1 MLRLAGP
8 ALKSVLVV
16 KLGAQAEYALACAE
30 SGKGGLLVDRR
41 RTQTPSCGEL
51 LAIAFALGG
60 VRIVAPLA
68 VERWGVIAFALI
80 LVAMV
85 AASFAL
91 ATTEWVRRKVQDMW
105 LLLMVLFALITSEMA
120 QALGVPFWRSWLI
133 GALIV
138 LAVWLVVSRGLPWW
152 QSRRRSSH
160 Q

>member
-1 MLRLAGP
+1 MD
-8 ALKSVLVV
+8 
-16 KLGAQAEYALACAE
+16 
-30 SGKGGLLVDRR
+30 DRTR
-41 RTQTPSCGEL
+41 IQTPSCGGV
-51 LAIAFALGG
+51 LAIGFAFGG
-60 VRIVAPLA
+60 LRILAPLA
-68 VERWGVIAFALI
+68 VERWGVIAFVLI

-85 AASFAL
+85 AASFGL

-138 LAVWLVVSRGLPWW
+138 LAVSLGIARGLPWW
-152 QSRRRSSH
+152 ESRRRSSH